1 MSQKLV
7 MTGRPLGLTTRPC
20 QQRRAARMAPRAAH
34 ELPPLPFPIDSLESK
49 GMSKETFEF
58 HWGKHHRAYVT
69 NMNNQIQG
77 SDLEKLSLEE
87 LIHKSWNNGEPT
99 PVFNNAAQ
107 TLNHTFFWE
116 SLSPNGGGEP
126 SGKLAEAIKKEF
138 GSLDKFKEEFGAAGA
153 TQFGSG
159 WAWLVEAGGKLAI
172 RKTPNAVNPIVN
184 GEKPLLTL
192 DVWEHAYYL
201 DFQNRRPD
209 FIKNFWNLVN
219 WDKVAER
226 YGA

>member
-1 MSQKLV
+1 MLPSAGCSKCFERDRAPGAADARVHLIA
-7 MTGRPLGLTTRPC
+7 GRE
-20 QQRRAARMAPRAAH
+20 M
-34 ELPPLPFPIDSLESK
+34 F
-49 GMSKETFEF
+49 
-58 HWGKHHRAYVT
+58 
-69 NMNNQIQG
+69 
-77 SDLEKLSLEE
+77 E
-87 LIHKSWNNGEPT
+87 LIPGP
-99 PVFNNAAQ
+99 PPARA
-107 TLNHTFFWE
+107 
-116 SLSPNGGGEP
+116 GEP

-201 DFQNRRPD
+201 DFQNRRSD
-209 FIKNFWNLVN
+209 EGARSRDGRTGCITRGKGAGGWGQEKRMGAGALVGGVR
-219 WDKVAER
+219 WRV
-226 YGA
+226 G